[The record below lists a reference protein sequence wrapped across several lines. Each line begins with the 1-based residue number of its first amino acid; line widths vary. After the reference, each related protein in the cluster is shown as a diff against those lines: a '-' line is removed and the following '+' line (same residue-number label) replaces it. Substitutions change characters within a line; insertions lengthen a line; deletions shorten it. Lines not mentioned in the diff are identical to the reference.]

1 MLILFIMLLLASSC
15 MIRNFILNTSKIK
28 TLDTAFCQELYN
40 SIEWMLRVNFL
51 KHAVSVSTSF
61 K

>member
-1 MLILFIMLLLASSC
+1 MLILFIMLLLASSF

-28 TLDTAFCQELYN
+28 TLEIAFYQELYN
-40 SIEWMLRVNFL
+40 SIKWTLRVNFL
-51 KHAVSVSTSF
+51 NHAISVSTSF